1 VNEHD
6 HAVVIGISR
15 YADAADPAGWVSN
28 LQGPDNDAAA
38 IADWLRDPDGGAL
51 PDANVRVVRSA
62 DLPDPFGPEGPAPA
76 QQAVVDAL
84 DSVAALPTTAYEGR
98 YAGRRFYLYV
108 AGHGWASRRNEAALV
123 TAEATRKAPQNALA
137 SDWMEWLWY
146 ADRFRELVLWV
157 DACATRT
164 PVDLLHGCG
173 LPATFAAAP
182 GAQRFDAFAARFN
195 LKSVE
200 NEMPDGAWHGAFT
213 YALLQGLRGA
223 APGAVTAAS
232 LRDYLINAM
241 KAFMRDDQHVATVAQ
256 EPDFGRVDGIE
267 FASAEHA
274 PTFPVTL
281 RFRADCVGHA
291 ATVSTRSSLP
301 PAAQTVLDGP
311 TWTPE
316 LAAGSY
322 AAFVPDLQLV
332 SAFTVTG
339 GGVDGDV
346 AVP

>member
-6 HAVVIGISR
+6 HAVVIGIAR

-38 IADWLRDPDGGAL
+38 IGDWLRDPAGGAL
-51 PDANVRVVRSA
+51 PADHVRVVRSA
-62 DLPDPFGPEGPAPA
+62 DLPDPFGPEGAGPA
-76 QQAVVDAL
+76 QQAVIEAL
-84 DSVAALPTTAYEGR
+84 DSVAALPTSAYEGR

-123 TAEATRKAPQNALA
+123 TAEATLTTKLNVLA
-137 SDWMEWLWY
+137 SDWMDWLWY
-146 ADRFRELVLWV
+146 ADRFRELVLWA

-164 PVDLLHGCG
+164 PVDLLHGCA
-173 LPATFAAAP
+173 LPAAFASSP

-200 NEMPDGAWHGAFT
+200 NQMPDGNWHGAFT
-213 YALLQGLRGA
+213 YALLQGLKGA
-223 APGAVTAAS
+223 APGAVTSAT

-241 KAFMRDDQHVATVAQ
+241 KAFMRDEQHIATVSQ
-256 EPDFGRVDGIE
+256 EPDFGHVDAIE
-267 FASAEHA
+267 FASAAHT

-281 RFRADCVGHA
+281 RFRDDCVGHG
-291 ATVSTRSSLP
+291 ATVSTRSSQP
-301 PAAQTVLDGP
+301 PAAETVLAS
-311 TWTPE
+311 TRWTPE

-322 AAFVPDLQLV
+322 VAFVPDLQLV
-332 SAFTVTG
+332 SAFTVSG

-346 AVP
+346 AVS